1 MDKLFSAL
9 GLAFRFLTFLAFLVL
24 IGAVALQVTARLSLP
39 NSPAW
44 TEELSRFAL
53 LFLVAF
59 GCGLGWRSGELVNV
73 DVLLAALGERGRLI
87 LELVILA
94 ITVAFALLL
103 LRPTWNFVRIGA
115 VQTSPALGWS
125 MYWIHLTV
133 LLAPISLAVFALER
147 AWRLLKQRP

>member
-1 MDKLFSAL
+1 MDKLFTAL
-9 GLAFRFLTFLAFLVL
+9 GLAFRLLTFLAFLVL
-24 IGAVALQVTARLSLP
+24 IGAVALQVTARLTLP

-73 DVLLAALGERGRLI
+73 DVVLARLDERGRLV
-87 LELVILA
+87 LEIVIVA

-103 LRPTWNFVRIGA
+103 LRPAWNFVRIGA

-125 MYWIHLTV
+125 MFWIHLTV

-147 AWRLLKQRP
+147 AWRLLKKRP